1 MIDDV
6 LYKQL
11 LITDKTILE
20 TVSKATDKFIDIFIT
35 AFLMLRKLIK
45 KKKEQFLYYRK
56 KNGESLKV
64 GEFLVKGDF

>member
-45 KKKEQFLYYRK
+45 KKKRAIFIL
-56 KNGESLKV
+56 
-64 GEFLVKGDF
+64 